1 MRGVKMCSNTLSSLA
16 VFADFLITHKPTVAM
31 EILQVEGLNAL
42 DLNMHVIHST
52 AVTAVQYPKTIA
64 NRFISR

>member
-52 AVTAVQYPKTIA
+52 AVTIKYYS
-64 NRFISR
+64 RSISQNDSK